1 MRHRLKFLAV
11 VFSLV
16 ALLAAIPLV
25 TTAQEELTLET
36 LAERITALTERVI
49 KLEELS
55 AKPELELTDDG
66 CILIQYHEDDRQF
79 PSINAPLIQDKTYL
93 SYRKKFNRNLE
104 SLEIVRVDYNPEGVI
119 TIYYLDDD
127 HHNVVAE
134 VFGGCEFLDHTVWAP
149 Q

>member
-1 MRHRLKFLAV
+1 MRRKFGYTVGTVFVVLALLIPLAV
-11 VFSLV
+11 S
-16 ALLAAIPLV
+16 
-25 TTAQEELTLET
+25 AQDELTLES
-36 LAERITALTERVI
+36 LAEQFAALTERVM

-55 AKPELELTDDG
+55 ARPELELTDTG

-104 SLEIVRVDYNPEGVI
+104 SLDIVRVDYDPAGVV

-127 HHNVVAE
+127 HDNIVAE
-134 VFGGCEFLDHTVWAP
+134 VFGDCEFIDHTDWNS